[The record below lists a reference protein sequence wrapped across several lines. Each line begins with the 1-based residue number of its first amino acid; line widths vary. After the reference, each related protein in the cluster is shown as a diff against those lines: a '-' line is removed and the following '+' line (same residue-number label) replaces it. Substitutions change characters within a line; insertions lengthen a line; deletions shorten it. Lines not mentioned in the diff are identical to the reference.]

1 MKMSRKLII
10 GAVAGLAVV
19 GAGAAVAA
27 TQFGDP
33 KAESE
38 ALRFGLL
45 SSVVGRC
52 RAPKEQDLLPVLLT
66 EAL

>member
-1 MKMSRKLII
+1 MKVSRKLIL

-19 GAGAAVAA
+19 GTGAAVAA

-38 ALRFGLL
+38 AIIKDAAGPVSYTHLTLPTILR
-45 SSVVGRC
+45 V
-52 RAPKEQDLLPVLLT
+52 
-66 EAL
+66 